1 MEIPS
6 DYRAG
11 YIAIVGK
18 PNVGKSTLMNG
29 FLDFKLSIISPRPQT
44 TRRSVMGIVSREK
57 YQAVFLDTPG
67 MLEPRYQLQKEM
79 MRHVH
84 AAIADADVLLY
95 MIEMRRPVNEERAD
109 YSNVAEH
116 LRILNPTRKPVI
128 CAINKVDQFEKELL
142 LPMMEKLHALNVF
155 EAVVPISAL
164 KEDGL
169 DSLEKELKRFLPLS
183 PPYYDPE
190 ILTEQPERFFA
201 AEFIRE
207 QIFLRYSQEV
217 PYATEVQI
225 EEFKERES
233 GKDFIRAVIYVERD
247 SQKAI
252 LIGKGG
258 VALKAIGLGARK
270 SIEEIT
276 NRSV

>member
-169 DSLEKELKRFLPLS
+169 DSLEKELKRIQGTGVRKGFHPCGNL
-183 PPYYDPE
+183 
-190 ILTEQPERFFA
+190 RGAGFA
-201 AEFIRE
+201 KG
-207 QIFLRYSQEV
+207 YSDWKRRRCAQSDWV
-217 PYATEVQI
+217 
-225 EEFKERES
+225 R
-233 GKDFIRAVIYVERD
+233 
-247 SQKAI
+247 
-252 LIGKGG
+252 
-258 VALKAIGLGARK
+258 GAK
-270 SIEEIT
+270 I
-276 NRSV
+276 N